1 VIIDLDL
8 GPAYQIYLP
17 LIFCGHSRPRG
28 EPIARGTQE
37 RSVQMSLQK
46 RFLKSKPVCKVT
58 FKLPKQVAGEA
69 GAVCLVG
76 EFNGWDTAATPMKK
90 LKSGDFTVTLDLET
104 GREYQFRYLIDGD
117 RWQNDE
123 AADRYVPSAYP
134 GVDNSVVVA

>member
-1 VIIDLDL
+1 
-8 GPAYQIYLP
+8 
-17 LIFCGHSRPRG
+17 
-28 EPIARGTQE
+28 
-37 RSVQMSLQK
+37 MSLQK
-46 RFLKSKPVCKVT
+46 RFLKSRPVCKVT

-69 GAVCLVG
+69 GAVALAG

-117 RWQNDE
+117 RWENDE
-123 AADRYVPSAYP
+123 AADGYVTSPYP

>member
-1 VIIDLDL
+1 
-8 GPAYQIYLP
+8 
-17 LIFCGHSRPRG
+17 
-28 EPIARGTQE
+28 
-37 RSVQMSLQK
+37 MSLQK

-58 FKLPKQVAGEA
+58 FKLPTQVAGEA

-76 EFNGWDTAATPMKK
+76 EFNGWHTAATPMRK

-117 RWQNDE
+117 RWENDE
-123 AADRYVPSAYP
+123 AADGYVPSAYP